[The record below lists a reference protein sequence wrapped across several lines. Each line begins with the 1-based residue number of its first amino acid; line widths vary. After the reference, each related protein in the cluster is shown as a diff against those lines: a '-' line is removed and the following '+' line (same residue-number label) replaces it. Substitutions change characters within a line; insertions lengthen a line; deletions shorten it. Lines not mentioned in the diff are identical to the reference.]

1 MMWSLYNIYNIIWNE
16 INNIYHL
23 IFFELR
29 PIALIENSNKILMH
43 IKTIKFKSKK
53 QIWKHISYIS
63 NIAYFT
69 GQCIFPLGMEEGK
82 IPDDAITASSS
93 YETKSVGPQNAR

>member
-1 MMWSLYNIYNIIWNE
+1 MYMKII
-16 INNIYHL
+16 
-23 IFFELR
+23 
-29 PIALIENSNKILMH
+29 
-43 IKTIKFKSKK
+43 SKK
-53 QIWKHISYIS
+53 LKRLKTYSII
-63 NIAYFT
+63 YFT

>member
-1 MMWSLYNIYNIIWNE
+1 MIWSLYNIYHMKWNKY
-16 INNIYHL
+16 IPFNL

-29 PIALIENSNKILMH
+29 PLKIALIENPNKILIHM
-43 IKTIKFKSKK
+43 KTISKK
-53 QIWKHISYIS
+53 QIWKHTSCII